1 MHSKKYQQYK
11 FALFTLSICS
21 ASLLRIR
28 GNAYSSLETELEEI
42 KSSKNLKASGNNFL
56 ELISIIS
63 SRVFLVP
70 YACVGVLFIL
80 FRLSGFV
87 VISHY
92 TATYFEFTNTS
103 FDPLSTPIIIGAVR
117 LMSSI
122 CLPLILRTMQKKTAF
137 VTLGFAS
144 TAGMLS
150 GKLFLNSYHNYNNN
164 SEVHLLQWQCMLI

>member
-1 MHSKKYQQYK
+1 M
-11 FALFTLSICS
+11 
-21 ASLLRIR
+21 LRIR
-28 GNAYSSLETELEEI
+28 GNAYSCLETELEEI
-42 KSSKNLKASGNNFL
+42 KSSKNVKASENNFL
-56 ELISIIS
+56 KLVSIIL
-63 SRVFLVP
+63 SRVFWVP

-80 FRLSGFV
+80 FRLSAFV

-117 LMSSI
+117 LMSAI
-122 CLPLILRTMQKKTAF
+122 CLPLILQNVSKRTAF

-150 GKLFLNSYHNYNNN
+150 GKSFLNSYHNYKSN
-164 SEVHLLQWQCMLI
+164 SDVHLLQWQYMLI